1 MKILVSDY
9 DGTIFRNRDID
20 NIDRM
25 SINNFISNKNNKFII
40 ATGRGGSSF
49 KKTVKLHDVNFFN
62 FAILSNGAIIID
74 NKGNV
79 IYDRCLKEDCVYEI
93 FNYIKDQYMDGSR
106 VFVCGVDYQFTLTT
120 KDEIAN
126 FLREK
131 LNSIINNI
139 ICITIELP
147 EEDIAMARKVSD
159 DIESLNKL
167 SDVAVSRN
175 SRYIDM
181 VCKGISKKTAV
192 NFIIDKYN
200 LQDYELAAIGDGP
213 NDINLLS
220 MTENSFTFP
229 DSEKIV
235 KDNAKYIVSNLSEC
249 IELL

>member
-1 MKILVSDY
+1 M
-9 DGTIFRNRDID
+9 
-20 NIDRM
+20 
-25 SINNFISNKNNKFII
+25 
-40 ATGRGGSSF
+40 
-49 KKTVKLHDVNFFN
+49 
-62 FAILSNGAIIID
+62 
-74 NKGNV
+74 
-79 IYDRCLKEDCVYEI
+79 
-93 FNYIKDQYMDGSR
+93 
-106 VFVCGVDYQFTLTT
+106 
-120 KDEIAN
+120 
-126 FLREK
+126 REK

-147 EEDIAMARKVSD
+147 EEDIGIARKVSD

-181 VCKGISKKTAV
+181 VFKGISKKIAV
-192 NFIIDKYN
+192 NFIIDKYS

-229 DSEKIV
+229 DSEEIV
-235 KDNAKYIVSNLSEC
+235 KDNAKYIVSNVSEC